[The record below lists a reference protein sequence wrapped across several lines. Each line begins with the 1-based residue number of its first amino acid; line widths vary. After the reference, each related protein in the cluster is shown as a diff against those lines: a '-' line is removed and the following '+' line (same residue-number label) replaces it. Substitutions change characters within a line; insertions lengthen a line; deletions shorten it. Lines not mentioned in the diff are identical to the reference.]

1 MNLARAARSRLGW
14 KLFLSYLIV
23 ILVGVLV
30 LSSAAVLSIP
40 TSFDRH
46 LAGMQTMMGPRRTGM
61 DLSTGFRTAANESLA
76 LAATAATLAA
86 VVLSL
91 LVSRRVVEP
100 IRQMAAASRRVAEGH
115 YDERVEVRG
124 STAPEDMDE
133 LDQLAVSFNQMAAR
147 LDRAEVLRRELIGDV
162 SHELRTPLSAI
173 QASIEGLLDGVL
185 LPDEPRLLQ
194 IHQEAGR
201 LQRLVADLQELSR
214 VEAGAV
220 EMNLGPHAVENLA
233 RNAAARLERQ
243 YADKGVRLEFELA
256 PSLPMVSADEGRV
269 GQVLMNLLGNALHYT
284 PAGRTV
290 RVRARR
296 RAGEVEIEVQ
306 DEGIGIAA
314 EHLPHVFDRFYRV
327 DRSRS
332 RPGGGSGIGLT
343 IAKHLVEAQGG
354 RIRAE
359 SPGPGRGSTFAFTL
373 PVASAPREL

>member
-1 MNLARAARSRLGW
+1 MSLVGSVRSRLGW

-30 LSSAAVLSIP
+30 LSSAAALSIP

-46 LAGMQTMMGPRRTGM
+46 LAGMQPMMGPRGAGR
-61 DLSTGFRTAANESLA
+61 DLSTGFRAAANESLA

-91 LVSRRVVEP
+91 LISRRVVEP
-100 IRQMAAASRRVAEGH
+100 IRQMLAASRRVAEGH
-115 YDERVEVRG
+115 YDERVNVRG
-124 STAPEDMDE
+124 STAPEEMDE

-147 LDRAEVLRRELIGDV
+147 LDRTEALRRELIGDV
-162 SHELRTPLSAI
+162 SHELRTPLSSI

-185 LPDEPRLLQ
+185 SPDEPRLLQ

-214 VEAGAV
+214 VEAGAIEVNLRPHSV
-220 EMNLGPHAVENLA
+220 EGLI
-233 RNAAARLERQ
+233 RNAATRLERQ
-243 YADKGVRLEFELA
+243 YSDKAVRLEFELA
-256 PSLPMVSADEGRV
+256 PSLPMVSADEDRV
-269 GQVLMNLLGNALHYT
+269 GQVLLNLMGNALHYT
-284 PAGRTV
+284 PAGGAV
-290 RVRARR
+290 RVHARR
-296 RAGEVEIEVQ
+296 RGGEVEIEVQ
-306 DEGIGIAA
+306 DEGIGIAG
-314 EHLPHVFDRFYRV
+314 EHLPHLFDRFYRV

-343 IAKHLVEAQGG
+343 IARHLVEAQGG

-373 PVASAPREL
+373 PVAA